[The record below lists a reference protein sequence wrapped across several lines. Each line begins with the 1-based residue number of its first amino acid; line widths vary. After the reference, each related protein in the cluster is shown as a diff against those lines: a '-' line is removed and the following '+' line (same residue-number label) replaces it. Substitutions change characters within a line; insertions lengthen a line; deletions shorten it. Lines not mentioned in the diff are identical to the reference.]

1 MMKRRNIIMV
11 MMMSLLLGSC
21 SSEDILSVPNGNGRI
36 RFDVGVSQSQEV
48 MEMPISTSLMTCG
61 NDTLYAHSAALRNIE
76 LHNDVTSKTRGKEVD
91 NSSFPNNFGLY
102 GYIYNSDQSWENNGS
117 ELQPTIK
124 EEITKDNTWTSSTY
138 LPGQTKKMALF
149 AYAPYTGIEV
159 TGNQGAPKLT
169 YTIDSV
175 ISNQVDL
182 LVANNVDVVGN
193 SSSVALDFKHALTA
207 VKFAIGTITGFTKIT
222 KIVISGVKK
231 SGTLSLDG
239 DNWKLN
245 DDTTSYTIEKVI
257 NLSTSG
263 DITGSSNDLMLLMPQ
278 ILPSG
283 AKLEVTMTN
292 DIGTKTFSTDLTGG
306 EWKKGYTVTY
316 LLSVERAAGEF
327 HFEVTPS
334 TSSIPK
340 EGGDFELKVKSYYQ
354 YNSDDAKKIPIPWS
368 GTYKIGD
375 KEYTLSGDGS
385 VDNDIRKISVPA
397 NNSALPHT
405 ETLRAN
411 QSKGTVD
418 NPWNLS
424 NSQGKAEVEN
434 TANCYVVNSKGIYS
448 IPLVYGCAIKDG
460 QPNEESYK
468 SDTFVNHAGEHITK
482 PEIYEMVTNIDGAKL
497 IWQDVQNMVT
507 VTGLSS
513 DKHSLIFEIGEHIA
527 QGNAVVAATAGETVV
542 WSWHIWVT
550 NRDVSVTAAVPT
562 KAFDPSHTYNFMPVP
577 LGWCDVTTPSVTPR
591 NFTLLLTQ
599 GQSGENL
606 YASIS
611 QAGSTATSG
620 NFTYYQWGRKDPFVG
635 STGTENTCKTWYDEN
650 GTTQISLL
658 TATTRSKVDGIT
670 KPGYFISGNSRW
682 DSYVI
687 TYDDW
692 NANLN
697 SSTAP
702 SPIYNYDA
710 VEKTVYDPSPVGY
723 KLPPTNAFTG
733 FGQTSGNGVTPN
745 GSFSD
750 EGWNFYTGGLSQGP
764 TDFWIAGGYSSYNGG
779 SLSSVGSDGHYW
791 SAGPYDNTHGCNL
804 FFNSS
809 NVYPQDSSSRA
820 HGFSVR
826 PVSE

>member
-1 MMKRRNIIMV
+1 MV
-11 MMMSLLLGSC
+11 
-21 SSEDILSVPNGNGRI
+21 D
-36 RFDVGVSQSQEV
+36 
-48 MEMPISTSLMTCG
+48 
-61 NDTLYAHSAALRNIE
+61 
-76 LHNDVTSKTRGKEVD
+76 
-91 NSSFPNNFGLY
+91 
-102 GYIYNSDQSWENNGS
+102 
-117 ELQPTIK
+117 
-124 EEITKDNTWTSSTY
+124 
-138 LPGQTKKMALF
+138 
-149 AYAPYTGIEV
+149 
-159 TGNQGAPKLT
+159 
-169 YTIDSV
+169 
-175 ISNQVDL
+175 
-182 LVANNVDVVGN
+182 
-193 SSSVALDFKHALTA
+193 
-207 VKFAIGTITGFTKIT
+207 
-222 KIVISGVKK
+222 
-231 SGTLSLDG
+231 
-239 DNWKLN
+239 
-245 DDTTSYTIEKVI
+245 
-257 NLSTSG
+257 
-263 DITGSSNDLMLLMPQ
+263 
-278 ILPSG
+278 
-283 AKLEVTMTN
+283 
-292 DIGTKTFSTDLTGG
+292 
-306 EWKKGYTVTY
+306 
-316 LLSVERAAGEF
+316 
-327 HFEVTPS
+327 
-334 TSSIPK
+334 
-340 EGGDFELKVKSYYQ
+340 
-354 YNSDDAKKIPIPWS
+354 
-368 GTYKIGD
+368 
-375 KEYTLSGDGS
+375 
-385 VDNDIRKISVPA
+385 
-397 NNSALPHT
+397 
-405 ETLRAN
+405 
-411 QSKGTVD
+411 
-418 NPWNLS
+418 
-424 NSQGKAEVEN
+424 
-434 TANCYVVNSKGIYS
+434 
-448 IPLVYGCAIKDG
+448 
-460 QPNEESYK
+460 
-468 SDTFVNHAGEHITK
+468 
-482 PEIYEMVTNIDGAKL
+482 NIDGAKL

-507 VTGLSS
+507 SIGLSS
-513 DKHSLIFEIGEHIA
+513 DNKSLIFKIGDNIA
-527 QGNAVVAATAGETVV
+527 QGNAVVAATAGGTVV

-577 LGWCDVTTPSVTPR
+577 LGWCDGTTSTSTVAPR

-764 TDFWIAGGYSSYNGG
+764 TDFWIAGGYRSYNGG